1 MNART
6 KDEEIAELRAEVKR
20 LRKLLNT
27 PLFEDFT
34 QAAKLE
40 AAHQVWSGRADQDAE
55 KGPGDWHRLI
65 EHLTRKALQ
74 AHASGNREKALHHT
88 ISSAAALSHWHA
100 AVLREMPRGQGENPA
115 GGQTQDRGK
124 NPG

>member
-1 MNART
+1 M
-6 KDEEIAELRAEVKR
+6 AELRAEVR
-20 LRKLLNT
+20 HLRRILNT

-55 KGPGDWHRLI
+55 KEPEDWYRLI
-65 EHLTRKALQ
+65 EYLSGKALQ
-74 AHASGNREKALHHT
+74 AHSEGNREKALHHT

-100 AVLREMPRGQGENPA
+100 AVLRQMPKERETGQSQADEQEETLG
-115 GGQTQDRGK
+115 
-124 NPG
+124 

>member
-6 KDEEIAELRAEVKR
+6 KDEEIAELRAEVGR
-20 LRKLLNT
+20 LRKILNT

-74 AHASGNREKALHHT
+74 AHASGNPGEGAPPHHLQRRRALPL
-88 ISSAAALSHWHA
+88 A
-100 AVLREMPRGQGENPA
+100 RRGPA
-115 GGQTQDRGK
+115 GDAPRAG
-124 NPG
+124 